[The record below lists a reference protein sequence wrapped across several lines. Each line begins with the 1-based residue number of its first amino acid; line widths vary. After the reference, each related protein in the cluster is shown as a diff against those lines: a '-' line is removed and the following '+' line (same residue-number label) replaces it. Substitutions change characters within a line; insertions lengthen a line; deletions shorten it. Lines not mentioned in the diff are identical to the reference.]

1 MGLSKTKKI
10 VLGVVF
16 VVVLGLII
24 GLIVM
29 PKDKKEENKDKENN
43 IVENEEPKVEKK
55 LQIIDEDSNS
65 RTIAVQINNHNQ
77 ARLNHAGLNDAYVV
91 YEAVVEGGITRM
103 LALFKDKDTTKIG
116 SVRSARPYFLDY
128 ILENDAIYVH
138 FGFSD
143 KARDE
148 IASLGINNINGLYDN
163 AFWRDRNLGVD
174 YEHTAY
180 TNMENIRNMI
190 ASKGYRTT
198 TEQKTLLNYN
208 VDEVTIK
215 EEEIKILE
223 DGTSSTVVLNN
234 ASKVTIPYSYY
245 MTVRYE
251 YDSASKMYKRFTNN
265 VAHTDSI
272 TKEQYAFKNIIVI
285 FVKNYTTTEGSGRQA
300 LENIGN
306 GSGFYITNGNYKKIV
321 WQKDSRSSQTVYKY
335 ENGEEI
341 SVNDGNTFIQIVPIE
356 NTVTF
361 E

>member
-1 MGLSKTKKI
+1 MELSKTKKI
-10 VLGVVF
+10 VLGIIF
-16 VVVLGLII
+16 VIILGLVIW
-24 GLIVM
+24 LIVV
-29 PKDKKEENKDKENN
+29 PKDKKDNNDNNAVGNEPPKE
-43 IVENEEPKVEKK
+43 EKK

-65 RTIAVQINNHNQ
+65 RVIAVQINNHNQ
-77 ARLNHAGLNDAYVV
+77 ARLNHAGLNDAYII

-103 LALFKDKDTTKIG
+103 LALFKDKDTAKIG

-128 ILENDAIYVH
+128 VLENDAIYVH

-163 AFWRDRNLGVD
+163 AFWRDRSLNVD

-180 TNMENIRNMI
+180 TNMENIKNMI
-190 ASKGYRTT
+190 TSKGYRTT
-198 TEQKTLLNYN
+198 SEQKTLLNYS
-208 VDEVTIK
+208 VDDVNIK
-215 EEEIKILE
+215 EEETNTLE
-223 DGTSSTVVLNN
+223 DGTSNTVVLNN
-234 ASKVTIPYSYY
+234 ASRVTIPYSYY

-251 YDSASKMYKRFTNN
+251 YDSASKMYKRFANN
-265 VAHTDSI
+265 VAHIDSI

-300 LENIGN
+300 LENIGTGN
-306 GSGFYITNGNYKKIV
+306 GYYITNGNYKKIV
-321 WQKDSRSSQTVYKY
+321 WQKDSRSGQTVYKY
-335 ENGEEI
+335 ENGKEI

-356 NTVTF
+356 NTVAF

>member
-1 MGLSKTKKI
+1 MELSKTKKI

-29 PKDKKEENKDKENN
+29 PKNNKEENKDNENN
-43 IVENEEPKVEKK
+43 VVENEEPKVEKK
-55 LQIIDEDSNS
+55 LQIINEDSNS
-65 RTIAVQINNHNQ
+65 RVIAVQINNHNQ
-77 ARLNHAGLNDAYVV
+77 ARLNHAGLNDAYIV

-103 LALFKDKDTTKIG
+103 LALFKDKETARIG

-148 IASLGINNINGLYDN
+148 IASLRINNINGLYDN
-163 AFWRDRNLGVD
+163 AFWRDRSLGVG

-198 TEQKTLLNYN
+198 TEQKTLLNYS
-208 VDEVTIK
+208 VDEVNIK
-215 EEEIKILE
+215 EEQTQTLD
-223 DGTSSTVVLNN
+223 DGTSGSVVLNN
-234 ASKVTIPYSYY
+234 ASKVNIPYSSY

-251 YDSASKMYKRFTNN
+251 YDSATKMYKRFANN
-265 VAHTDSI
+265 VAHTDGI

-285 FVKNYTTTEGSGRQA
+285 SVKNYTTTEGSGRQA
-300 LENIGN
+300 LENIGT
-306 GSGFYITNGNYKKIV
+306 GTGYYITNGNYKKIV
-321 WQKDSRSSQTVYKY
+321 WQKDSRSGQTIYKY

-341 SVNDGNTFIQIVPIE
+341 TVNDGNTFIQIVPIE
-356 NTVTF
+356 KTVTF